1 MARNR
6 GDILNPEYDEP
17 MRKYQLKR
25 AAKQAST
32 TSTGTT
38 PNQGIA
44 VGEPNP
50 ATPRPRGG
58 IMAGYTGPKPGT
70 PEFKAARARGETP
83 IRTYLQ
89 GKVAAKKA
97 ARAAKKTANPPAR
110 PTTPAAPRPGPRP
123 PRLGSNASQG
133 RPRRS

>member
-1 MARNR
+1 
-6 GDILNPEYDEP
+6 
-17 MRKYQLKR
+17 
-25 AAKQAST
+25 
-32 TSTGTT
+32 
-38 PNQGIA
+38 
-44 VGEPNP
+44 
-50 ATPRPRGG
+50 
-58 IMAGYTGPKPGT
+58 MAGYTGPKPGT

>member
-6 GDILNPEYDEP
+6 MDMLNPDYEGG
-17 MRKYQLKR
+17 MIKYRTKR
-25 AAKQAST
+25 ATKQAG
-32 TSTGTT
+32 TSST

-83 IRTYLQ
+83 IRTYIA

-97 ARAAKKTANPPAR
+97 ARVAKKTANPPAR
-110 PTTPAAPRPGPRP
+110 PTAPAVPRPGPRP